1 MDNKTIFRILVAIA
15 AILGVGSGYCFD
27 NGKNTTLL
35 ILILVGLVVLSIAYR
50 VYEKMQDE
58 QYGNKIGEF

>member
-1 MDNKTIFRILVAIA
+1 MDKKSLFRILLAIA
-15 AILGVGSGYCFD
+15 AVIGVCSGYCLD
-27 NGKNTTLL
+27 NKENTMLL
-35 ILILVGLVVLSIAYR
+35 VFILIGLVVLSIAYR

>member
-1 MDNKTIFRILVAIA
+1 MDDKTIFKILLAIA
-15 AILGVGSGYCFD
+15 AILGVCSGYCFD

-35 ILILVGLVVLSIAYR
+35 IFILIGLVVLSIAYR

-58 QYGNKIGEF
+58 EYGNKIGEF

>member
-1 MDNKTIFRILVAIA
+1 MDACHTGRKLFA